1 MMIASR
7 KRQKKLMIQR
17 RALSVR
23 IIYSA
28 YREICHSPGPAPPWW
43 CPPVSGLYYA
53 TKNRTRRPTGFGA
66 AGGSR
71 AAPQGSA
78 GDTGDT
84 GDTGGTGEHPPPHP
98 PRRPAYDPPPPT
110 TRTTPP
116 YQHATATPLPLR
128 HTPQH
133 TIHYH
138 HPPHPLTSP
147 APQAISLAISTPP
160 SGARNGRLR

>member
-43 CPPVSGLYYA
+43 CPPVSATYYA
-53 TKNRTRRPTGFGA
+53 TENRTRQAGLGA
-66 AGGSR
+66 TRGSSR
-71 AAPQGSA
+71 AASQGSA

-98 PRRPAYDPPPPT
+98 PRRPVYDPPPPT
-110 TRTTPP
+110 THHPHHTTIPTRHCHP
-116 YQHATATPLPLR
+116 TATPP
-128 HTPQH
+128 HPPA
-133 TIHYH
+133 H
-138 HPPHPLTSP
+138 HPLPPPTTPTYITRTTSH
-147 APQAISLAISTPP
+147 ITGHITTTI
-160 SGARNGRLR
+160 RR